1 MINDKDILNQLQK
14 FVGDDVTIKESPKS
28 EEERAELLFVDT
40 ISTLEHAYNSDNKLH
55 EDYGVDLMGFTQ
67 SYYHTIENLIVML
80 FGYDKSDVIWWWVLE
95 RFDADG
101 TLLGIETEDGKIHIL
116 KTPKQLY
123 KFLKAR

>member
-1 MINDKDILNQLQK
+1 MENQDILKHLQK
-14 FVGDDVTIKESPKS
+14 FVGDNVTIKESPKS
-28 EEERAELLFVDT
+28 EEEREELLFIDT
-40 ISTLEHAYNSDNKLH
+40 INTLDSIFVSDNKLH

-101 TLLGIETEDGKIHIL
+101 TLLGIETEDGKIHML